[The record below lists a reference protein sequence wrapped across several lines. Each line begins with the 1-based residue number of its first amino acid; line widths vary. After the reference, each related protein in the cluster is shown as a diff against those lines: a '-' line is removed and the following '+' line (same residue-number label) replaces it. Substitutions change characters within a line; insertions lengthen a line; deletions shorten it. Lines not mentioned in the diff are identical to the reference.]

1 MSIQQYNEKYNNDIK
16 IQEEEKIQ
24 KNNILSNS
32 DLSDSIDDS
41 SSDDSD

>member
-16 IQEEEKIQ
+16 IQEEENIQ